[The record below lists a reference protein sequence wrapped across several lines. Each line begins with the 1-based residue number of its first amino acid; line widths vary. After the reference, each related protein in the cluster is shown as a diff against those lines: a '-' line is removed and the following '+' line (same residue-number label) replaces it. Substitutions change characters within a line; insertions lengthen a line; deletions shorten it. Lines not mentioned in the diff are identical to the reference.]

1 MRPFKESAAV
11 ECRGYS
17 HWLQRAMV
25 DFGADNPFGGAAN
38 KLKEH
43 YGIEVPVS
51 AVRTVT
57 EAHGESMRKNA
68 PLQTE
73 IPDRP
78 GVPQLIAETD
88 GSMIPE
94 VEISPAGQ
102 GEQPVD
108 RRKARKVKWTEARLC
123 LAHEPGSVTPV
134 FGVSLAL
141 LGGPDEAGLQLMNC
155 AIRAGAGTTTKLHC
169 VGDGAQWIAEQ
180 VELRFGL
187 QGRYLVD
194 LYHLCEYLAPAAER
208 IAGKDK
214 QDKQAWMDK
223 QKQKMKENRSS
234 EVLQDL
240 QPFLEHDTV
249 ADSDAPVRAC
259 HRYIRNRPGQFDYQT
274 ALQSGLPMG
283 SGEVESAHRYVIQA
297 RLKISGAW
305 WKIDNAAKML
315 ALRVTRAN
323 ENWNAYWDG
332 LHRRAA

>member
-1 MRPFKESAAV
+1 MRPFKESAEV

-25 DFGADNPFGGAAN
+25 DFGADDPFAGAAK

-43 YGIEVPVS
+43 YGIEVPTS
-51 AVRTVT
+51 AVRTIT
-57 EAHGESMRKNA
+57 EEHGERMQENTL
-68 PLQTE
+68 LQME
-73 IPDRP
+73 LPERP
-78 GVPQLIAETD
+78 GVAQLIAELD

-94 VEISPAGQ
+94 VEIVPPPDGKAQ
-102 GEQPVD
+102 VD

-123 LAHEPGSVTPV
+123 LAHEQGSVTPV
-134 FGVSLAL
+134 FGASLAV
-141 LGGPDEAGLQLMNC
+141 LGGPDEAGAQLMNC

-169 VGDGAQWIAEQ
+169 VGDGAQWIADQ

-187 QGRYLVD
+187 QGRFLVD
-194 LYHLCEYLAPAAER
+194 LYHVCEYLAPAAER

-214 QDKQAWMDK
+214 QSWMEK

-240 QPFLEHDTV
+240 QPFLEDDSV

-259 HRYIRNRPGQFDYQT
+259 HRYINNRPGQFDYQT
-274 ALQSGLPMG
+274 ALQSGLPVG

-297 RLKISGAW
+297 RLKIAGAW

-315 ALRVTRAN
+315 ALRVSRAN
-323 ENWNAYWDG
+323 ANWNVYWDD
-332 LHRRAA
+332 LHYRAA

>member
-1 MRPFKESAAV
+1 
-11 ECRGYS
+11 
-17 HWLQRAMV
+17 MV
-25 DFGADNPFGGAAN
+25 DFGADDPFAGAAK

-43 YGIEVPVS
+43 YGIEVPTS
-51 AVRTVT
+51 AVRTIT
-57 EAHGESMRKNA
+57 EEHGERMQENT

-73 IPDRP
+73 IPERP
-78 GVPQLIAETD
+78 GVAQLIAEMD

-94 VEISPAGQ
+94 VEIVPPPDGKPQ
-102 GEQPVD
+102 VD

-134 FGVSLAL
+134 FGASLAVF
-141 LGGPDEAGLQLMNC
+141 GGPDEAGAQLMNC

-169 VGDGAQWIAEQ
+169 VGDGARWIADQ

-187 QGRYLVD
+187 QGRFLVD
-194 LYHLCEYLAPAAER
+194 LYHVCEYLAPAAER

-214 QDKQAWMDK
+214 QSWMDK

-234 EVLQDL
+234 EVLQEL
-240 QPFLEHDTV
+240 QPFLEDDSV

-259 HRYIRNRPGQFDYQT
+259 HRYITNRPGQFDYQT

-283 SGEVESAHRYVIQA
+283 SGEVESAHRYLIQV

-323 ENWNAYWDG
+323 ANWNAYWDG
-332 LHRRAA
+332 LHARVA

>member
-1 MRPFKESAAV
+1 MRPFKESAEV

-25 DFGADNPFGGAAN
+25 DFGADNPFAGAAN

-43 YGIEVPVS
+43 YGIEVPIS
-51 AVRTVT
+51 AVRTTT
-57 EAHGESMRKNA
+57 EAHGESMRKNT
-68 PLQTE
+68 PLPTDM
-73 IPDRP
+73 PDRP
-78 GVPQLIAETD
+78 GVAQLIAELD

-94 VEISPAGQ
+94 VEISPAGKDEPQ
-102 GEQPVD
+102 VD

-134 FGVSLAL
+134 FGASLAV
-141 LGGPDEAGLQLMNC
+141 LGGPDEAGVQLLNC
-155 AIRAGAGTTTKLHC
+155 AIRAGAGTATKLHC

-194 LYHLCEYLAPAAER
+194 LYHVCEYLAPAAER

-214 QDKQAWMDK
+214 QSWMNK
-223 QKQKMKENRSS
+223 QKQKMKENRSR
-234 EVLQDL
+234 EVLHDL
-240 QPFLEHDTV
+240 RAFLEDDTV

-259 HRYIRNRPGQFDYQT
+259 HRYIRNRPNQFDYQA
-274 ALQSGLPMG
+274 ALQSGLPIG

-297 RLKISGAW
+297 RLKLSGAW

-323 ENWNAYWDG
+323 DNWNAYWG
-332 LHRRAA
+332 SLHCRAA

>member
-1 MRPFKESAAV
+1 MRPFKESAEV

-17 HWLQRAMV
+17 HWLQRAMT
-25 DFGADNPFGGAAN
+25 DFGADDPFAGAAK

-43 YGIEVPVS
+43 YGIEAPIS
-51 AVRTVT
+51 AVRTIT
-57 EAHGESMRKNA
+57 EEHGESIKKNT
-68 PLQTE
+68 PVQTE
-73 IPDRP
+73 MPDRP
-78 GVPQLIAETD
+78 GVPRLIAELD

-94 VEISPAGQ
+94 VETAPAEN

-108 RRKARKVKWTEARLC
+108 QRKTRKVKWTEARLC

-134 FGVSLAL
+134 FGASLAV
-141 LGGPDEAGLQLMNC
+141 LGGPAEAGAQMMNC
-155 AIRAGAGTTTKLHC
+155 AIRAGAGTATKLHC
-169 VGDGAQWIAEQ
+169 VGDGASWIADQ
-180 VELRFGL
+180 VQLQFGL

-194 LYHLCEYLAPAAER
+194 LYHVCEYVAPAAER

-214 QDKQAWMDK
+214 QTWMEK

-240 QPFLEHDTV
+240 QPFLEDDTIP
-249 ADSDAPVRAC
+249 DSGAPVRAC

-305 WKIDNAAKML
+305 WKIENAAKML
-315 ALRVTRAN
+315 PLRVSRAN
-323 ENWNAYWDG
+323 GDWNAYWDE
-332 LHRRAA
+332 LYRHVA

>member
-1 MRPFKESAAV
+1 VRPFKESAEV

-25 DFGADNPFGGAAN
+25 DFGADDPFDGAAK

-43 YGIEVPVS
+43 YGIEVPIS
-51 AVRTVT
+51 AVRTTT
-57 EAHGESMRKNA
+57 EEHGECMRKNTL
-68 PLQTE
+68 LQTE
-73 IPDRP
+73 MPDQP
-78 GVPQLIAETD
+78 GVPQLIAELD

-94 VEISPAGQ
+94 VKIVVE
-102 GEQPVD
+102 GEQQVD
-108 RRKARKVKWTEARLC
+108 RRKARKVGWTEARLC

-134 FGVSLAL
+134 FGACLAV
-141 LGGPDEAGLQLMNC
+141 LGGPEEAGAQLMNC
-155 AIRAGAGTTTKLHC
+155 AIQAGAGTTTKLHC
-169 VGDGAQWIAEQ
+169 VGDGAQWIADQ
-180 VELRFGL
+180 VDLRFGL

-208 IAGKDK
+208 IVGK
-214 QDKQAWMDK
+214 DKQAWMD
-223 QKQKMKENRSS
+223 QHKQKMKENRSS

-240 QPFLEHDTV
+240 QPFLEDDKV

-259 HRYIRNRPGQFDYQT
+259 HRYISNRPGQFDYQT

-283 SGEVESAHRYVIQA
+283 SGEVESAHRYLIQV

-315 ALRVTRAN
+315 SLRVTRAN
-323 ENWNAYWDG
+323 RNWNAYCVTG
-332 LHRRAA
+332 RNIFPR

>member
-1 MRPFKESAAV
+1 
-11 ECRGYS
+11 
-17 HWLQRAMV
+17 MV
-25 DFGADNPFGGAAN
+25 DFGADNPFAGAAH

-43 YGIEVPVS
+43 YGIEVPIS
-51 AVRTVT
+51 AVRTTT
-57 EAHGESMRKNA
+57 EAHGESIRNNT

-73 IPDRP
+73 MPDRP
-78 GVPQLIAETD
+78 GVPQLIAEVD

-94 VEISPAGQ
+94 VEISPAGDGQ
-102 GEQPVD
+102 QQVD

-134 FGVSLAL
+134 FGASLAL
-141 LGGPDEAGLQLMNC
+141 LGGPDEAGAQLMNC

-194 LYHLCEYLAPAAER
+194 LYHVCEYLAPAAER

-214 QDKQAWMDK
+214 HAWMDK
-223 QKQKMKENRSS
+223 QKQKLKENRSS

-240 QPFLEHDTV
+240 QPLLEPDTV
-249 ADSDAPVRAC
+249 ADADAPVRAC
-259 HRYIRNRPGQFDYQT
+259 HRYIRIRPGQFDYQT

-283 SGEVESAHRYVIQA
+283 SGEVESAHRYLIQA
-297 RLKISGAW
+297 RLKLSGAW

-315 ALRVTRAN
+315 ALRVTRAYD
-323 ENWNAYWDG
+323 NWNAYWGG